1 MTIGDLFDKHRIAI
15 TEKVAMGERSQRT
28 IKDYSRL
35 DAVLEIPSIRGVKL
49 KSVGPEVFLTI
60 RKRIYDTGWRLK
72 TRRNAIMSVRSVF
85 NWGEKRGYI
94 SNVIR
99 YGGEFDPPGSND
111 IEIEQEK
118 KSPDRFIEREAIL
131 ASLRRAKPAMKVA
144 ILLGINCGFYPGDS
158 IALTFDHV
166 HTVDTKIPYHDFR
179 RVKNGRARMAVLWPE
194 TVAAIL
200 DYRSNYRRC
209 HNQSE
214 HTIILTRYGKPH
226 TKDGEGRKVIDAFSK
241 MLDDIGYR
249 TKGVSIGSLRHTYSA
264 VIDRSG
270 DKTMINLTMGH
281 TPSSIQ
287 ARFYAKRH
295 LDKLPRL
302 KKLAD
307 RVHDWL
313 FGKTTHEEE
322 EIAT

>member
-1 MTIGDLFDKHRIAI
+1 
-15 TEKVAMGERSQRT
+15 
-28 IKDYSRL
+28 
-35 DAVLEIPSIRGVKL
+35 
-49 KSVGPEVFLTI
+49 
-60 RKRIYDTGWRLK
+60 
-72 TRRNAIMSVRSVF
+72 
-85 NWGEKRGYI
+85 
-94 SNVIR
+94 
-99 YGGEFDPPGSND
+99 
-111 IEIEQEK
+111 
-118 KSPDRFIEREAIL
+118 
-131 ASLRRAKPAMKVA
+131 
-144 ILLGINCGFYPGDS
+144 
-158 IALTFDHV
+158 
-166 HTVDTKIPYHDFR
+166 
-179 RVKNGRARMAVLWPE
+179 
-194 TVAAIL
+194 
-200 DYRSNYRRC
+200 
-209 HNQSE
+209 
-214 HTIILTRYGKPH
+214 
-226 TKDGEGRKVIDAFSK
+226 